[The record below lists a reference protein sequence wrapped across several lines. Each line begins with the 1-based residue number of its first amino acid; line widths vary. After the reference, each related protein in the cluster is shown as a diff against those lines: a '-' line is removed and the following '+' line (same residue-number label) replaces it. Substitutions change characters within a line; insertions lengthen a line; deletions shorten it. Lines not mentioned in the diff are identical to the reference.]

1 MGGSAPRGVPV
12 VNRPT
17 LPVGAATGIGSLGL
31 DDHAE
36 ACDFVFDHTP
46 ALPAAPSLPSANSRE
61 SIIGQAAAGLDGV
74 EIGDDGALEVDTA
87 RLLATDPERAG
98 SLDGPEFQGLRT
110 FVDAALAR
118 RNATDGS
125 PSRLKFQL
133 TGPVTFGLALAGEGV
148 PIDDAFPFAG
158 SVVRARAQAFAE
170 LFRSRIPEVT
180 PVVFVD
186 EPGLTSM
193 THPGFPL
200 VPGDTVRLVESVLH
214 TFDDDTLTGIHCC
227 GSTDWAA
234 VIAAGPDVL
243 STPLDCGLGFAGAEL
258 SRFLQEGR
266 VGRVGSGSHRSTVGD
281 DDRPLLAGTLGG
293 LGPAGRGRVRPGAPP
308 DPGTGHT
315 RLRVGRLPG
324 VAGGTGVPTGQHPGR
339 PPPLP
344 GRRPPASGRSLNLGL
359 QVGA

>member
-1 MGGSAPRGVPV
+1 MGGAADGGCRL

-31 DDHAE
+31 LDHAE
-36 ACDFVFDHTP
+36 ACDFVFDHAP
-46 ALPAAPSLPSANSRE
+46 ALPAAPSLPQADRRE

-74 EIGDDGALEVDTA
+74 GITEVGTLDVDA
-87 RLLATDPERAG
+87 SVLLATGPERAG
-98 SLDGPEFQGLRT
+98 SLDGPEFRGVRT

-118 RNATDGS
+118 REATEGT

-148 PIDDAFPFAG
+148 PVDEAFPFAG
-158 SVVRARAQAFAE
+158 SVVRARARAFTE
-170 LFRSRIPEVT
+170 LFRSRIPDVT

-200 VPGDTVRLVESVLH
+200 VPGDTVRLVKSVLDL
-214 TFDDDTLTGIHCC
+214 FDGGTLTGIHCC

-258 SRFLQEGR
+258 SRFLQEGGWVAWGAVPTDQPLGTTIDR
-266 VGRVGSGSHRSTVGD
+266 YWQGLSAVWGRLTEAGCDPVLLRTQALVTPACG
-281 DDRPLLAGTLGG
+281 LAGYQ
-293 LGPAGRGRVRPGAPP
+293 ASQAARVFQLVNALA
-308 DPGTGHT
+308 D
-315 RLRVGRLPG
+315 RLRSQAVGLR
-324 VAGGTGVPTGQHPGR
+324 
-339 PPPLP
+339 
-344 GRRPPASGRSLNLGL
+344 L

>member
-1 MGGSAPRGVPV
+1 MGGSAPRGGPI

-31 DDHAE
+31 DDHAV

-46 ALPAAPSLPSANSRE
+46 ALPAAPSLPPVDSRE

-74 EIGDDGALEVDTA
+74 EIAEDGVLDVDTA
-87 RLLATDPERAG
+87 RLLANDPERAG
-98 SLDGPEFQGLRT
+98 SLDGPEFLGVRT

-118 RNATDGS
+118 RDATDGS

-158 SVVRARAQAFAE
+158 SVVRARARAFAA
-170 LFRSRIPEVT
+170 LFRSRIPDVT

-200 VPGDTVRLVESVLH
+200 VPGDTVRQVASVLD
-214 TFDDDTLTGIHCC
+214 TFDDGTLTGIHCC
-227 GSTDWAA
+227 GSTDWSA

-258 SRFLQEGR
+258 SRFLQEGGWVAWGAVPTDQPLGTTIDR
-266 VGRVGSGSHRSTVGD
+266 YWQGLSAVWGRLAEAGCDPVLLRTQALVTPACG
-281 DDRPLLAGTLGG
+281 LAGYQASQAARVFQLVNTL
-293 LGPAGRGRVRPGAPP
+293 A
-308 DPGTGHT
+308 D
-315 RLRVGRLPG
+315 RLRSQAVGLR
-324 VAGGTGVPTGQHPGR
+324 
-339 PPPLP
+339 
-344 GRRPPASGRSLNLGL
+344 L